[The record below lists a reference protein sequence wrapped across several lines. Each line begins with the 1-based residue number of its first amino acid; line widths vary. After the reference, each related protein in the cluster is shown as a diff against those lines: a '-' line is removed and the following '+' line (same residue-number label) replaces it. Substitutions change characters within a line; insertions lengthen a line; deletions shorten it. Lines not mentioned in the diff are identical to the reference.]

1 MKKLLNI
8 LSVWLYHFTLLPL
21 MSEPALTGDCPPQ
34 RVPNRPTPRH
44 IIIKVAKIKSKEKI
58 LKGARKRKRFNN
70 KIILIRLSADFSTE
84 TLQGRREWQNIFK
97 SLKREKSTS

>member
-8 LSVWLYHFTLLPL
+8 LSVWLYHFTLLPV
-21 MSEPALTGDCPPQ
+21 MREPALTGDCPPQ

-44 IIIKVAKIKSKEKI
+44 ITIKVAKIKSKEKI
-58 LKGARKRKRFNN
+58 LKAARKRKRFNS
-70 KIILIRLSADFSTE
+70 KVTLILSADFSTE

-97 SLKREKSTS
+97 SLKREKSTP